1 MNFQDK
7 ISSVNP
13 SDDASV
19 SFTVSQGTDVF
30 HFNESHLETAL
41 GDTAVPEMVSSVIT
55 SGLKITTEYGSEP
68 LEVLR
73 DADLLEDYERGSYFF
88 EDFVTEAIRD
98 NFWEHELIEES
109 TEKYDHKRGFTT
121 LTSTF
126 KALIKDVK
134 ESPESYERAFRGW
147 KASLNTELGQ
157 LTFEV

>member
-1 MNFQDK
+1 MNLHEK
-7 ISSVNP
+7 ISSVNL
-13 SDDASV
+13 SDDAYV
-19 SFTVSQGTDVF
+19 TFILEQGTDVF

-41 GDTAVPEMVSSVIT
+41 SDTSVPELVSSVIT
-55 SGLKITTEYGSEP
+55 SGLKITTEYGNDP

-73 DADLLEDYERGSYFF
+73 DAELLEDYERGSYFF
-88 EDFVTEAIRD
+88 EDFVSEAIRD

-126 KALIKDVK
+126 KALASDV
-134 ESPESYERAFRGW
+134 SQNPQGYENTFSGW
-147 KASLNTELGQ
+147 NARINTNVGQ

>member
-7 ISSVNP
+7 ISSTDLAN
-13 SDDASV
+13 DAYV
-19 SFTVSQGTDVF
+19 SFTVKQGTDVF

-41 GDTAVPEMVSSVIT
+41 ADTDVPEMVASVLT
-55 SGLKITTEYGSEP
+55 SGLKITTEYGNDP
-68 LEVLR
+68 LDILR

-98 NFWEHELIEES
+98 NFWDHDLIEES

-126 KALIKDVK
+126 KALVGDIKT
-134 ESPESYERAFRGW
+134 SPESYESAFQGW
-147 KASLNTELGQ
+147 EASFNTNVGK